1 MSRQSLAR
9 PLFAFFSLLLVGGLF
24 SCGGSTPAPGLSFAH
39 PVQDLG
45 ELWAGEIHVLEFP
58 FTVHGDAVRIDSA
71 LPDCGCL
78 APQVLV
84 KGEAMKLPVSLA
96 AGTEGILRVE
106 YHTAGFQGRKFTG
119 VDLKGEGLG
128 LPLKLEV
135 QSWLRPW
142 FELEPR
148 ALDFGSVTGEEEVI
162 REIVVRGQEPF
173 RITEVLSASPPV
185 EVLGVPTAEAKLEH
199 VLRMRLP
206 ANTAEGNHFGVFNFA
221 TDREGF
227 TFNLPMRFTVA
238 GKLWTLPPDKLL
250 LGTLKSGVEHFA
262 AIEVGAREGY
272 LEAPEVTLEDIPGGA
287 VRIETVVEG
296 SHYRVQL
303 GLSPNSEHVG
313 GTAVVKLP
321 YTDAAGNREVVERRI
336 RVFGVVQ

>member
-1 MSRQSLAR
+1 MK
-9 PLFAFFSLLLVGGLF
+9 
-24 SCGGSTPAPGLSFAH
+24 TPGLSFTQ

-45 ELWAGEIHVLEFP
+45 ELWAGEVHVLEFP
-58 FTVHGDAVRIDSA
+58 FEVHGEAVRIETA

-78 APQVLV
+78 APQLLV
-84 KGEAMKLPVSLA
+84 NGTAMKLPVSLD
-96 AGTEGILRVE
+96 AGTKGVLRVE

-119 VDLKGEGLG
+119 VDLTGAGAG
-128 LPLKLEV
+128 LPMKLEV

-142 FELEPR
+142 FSVEPR
-148 ALDFGSVTGEEEVI
+148 ALDYGSVTGEQDVV
-162 REIVVRGQEPF
+162 REIMIRGQEPF
-173 RITEVLSASPPV
+173 RITEILAASPPI
-185 EVLGVPTAEAKLEH
+185 EVLGVPSAEAKLEH

-206 ANTAEGNHFGVFNFA
+206 ANTREGNHFGVFNFG

-238 GKLWTLPPDKLL
+238 GNLWTLPPEKLL
-250 LGTLKSGVEHFA
+250 LGTLKSGVEHFST
-262 AIEVGAREGY
+262 IEVGARVGH
-272 LEAPEVTLEDIPGGA
+272 LETPEVTLENLPGGA

-296 SHYRVQL
+296 SRYRVQL